1 MLGGEQMCEVARGE
15 IGALH
20 EDKFIGGKDPQDLRS
35 QVIGKNHLTSIKS
48 TKNHGRRRGG
58 Q

>member
-1 MLGGEQMCEVARGE
+1 MLGGEQMCEMA
-15 IGALH
+15 IGGMGVLH
-20 EDKFIGGKDPQDLRS
+20 EDKLIGQKDPQDRRG
-35 QVIGKNHLTSIKS
+35 QVTGKNHLTNIKS